1 MPDHDATASA
11 LHDLAPAVRTSL
23 TDAVADQLADAI
35 VERELGPGARLP
47 GERDLALQFRVSR
60 IVVREALVRLAQRG
74 LVEIRP
80 GVGTFVARLAETSVT
95 EPLRLYLRRHRV
107 GQASLFEVRG
117 ALEPAIAAAA
127 SRAATDAQLAGMAAN
142 LERTFAL
149 VDATDRDEGAV
160 EAFAWADLEFH
171 QLLAASSGNPLF
183 ELLLA
188 PLIDRLLD
196 VRRRG
201 ARLPGTA
208 RRAAEGHRAV
218 FEAVAGR
225 DAALASARM
234 VDHLHDVERWLEQDV
249 VRQPAL
255 AQVDPTPPTP
265 APADDPA
272 PTRPEEAP

>member
-1 MPDHDATASA
+1 MPAHDATAPTLA
-11 LHDLAPAVRTSL
+11 DLAPAARTSL
-23 TDAVADQLADAI
+23 TDAVVDQLADAI

-47 GERDLALQFRVSR
+47 GERDLALRFRVSR

-74 LVEIRP
+74 LVEVRP
-80 GVGTFVARLAETSVT
+80 GVGTFVARMPATSVT
-95 EPLRLYLRRHRV
+95 DPLRLYVRRHRI
-107 GQASLFEVRG
+107 GHASLFEVRG

-127 SRAATDAQLAGMAAN
+127 SRAATDAQLDAMEAN

-149 VDATDRDEGAV
+149 AGGQDADAV

-171 QLLAASSGNPLF
+171 QLRAAASGNALF

-218 FEAVAGR
+218 FEAVAAR
-225 DAALASARM
+225 DAAGAAERM
-234 VDHLHDVERWLEQDV
+234 TAHLHDVQRWLAHDV
-249 VRQPAL
+249 VAH
-255 AQVDPTPPTP
+255 
-265 APADDPA
+265 
-272 PTRPEEAP
+272 PEEAR

>member
-1 MPDHDATASA
+1 MPVHDAREPT
-11 LHDLAPAVRTSL
+11 LPGLAPALRTSL
-23 TDAVADQLADAI
+23 TDAVVDQLADAI
-35 VERELGPGARLP
+35 VERELGPGERLP

-74 LVEIRP
+74 LVEVRP
-80 GVGTFVARLAETSVT
+80 GVGTFVARMSATSVT
-95 EPLRLYLRRHRV
+95 DPLRLYLRRHRI
-107 GQASLFEVRG
+107 GHASLFEVRH

-127 SRAATDAQLAGMAAN
+127 SRAATEAQLAAMAAN

-149 VDATDRDEGAV
+149 ADAPDADAV

-171 QLLAASSGNPLF
+171 QLLAAASGNALF

-218 FEAVAGR
+218 FAAVASR
-225 DAALASARM
+225 DAALAAERM
-234 VDHLHDVERWLEQDV
+234 STHLHDVQRWL
-249 VRQPAL
+249 
-255 AQVDPTPPTP
+255 T
-265 APADDPA
+265 
-272 PTRPEEAP
+272 EAIAHPQEAR

>member
-1 MPDHDATASA
+1 MPDHDATAST
-11 LHDLAPAVRTSL
+11 LPHLAPAVRTSL

-74 LVEIRP
+74 LVEVRP

-95 EPLRLYLRRHRV
+95 DPLRLYLRRHRV

-127 SRAATDAQLAGMAAN
+127 SRSATDAQLAAMAAN

-171 QLLAASSGNPLF
+171 QLLAAASGNPLF

-218 FEAVAGR
+218 FEAVADR
-225 DAALASARM
+225 DAALAAARM
-234 VDHLHDVERWLEQDV
+234 TDHLHDVERWL
-249 VRQPAL
+249 
-255 AQVDPTPPTP
+255 AQERPTPPTP
-265 APADDPA
+265 APDATRA